1 MDNNEDFD
9 NVIFIDES
17 IIWLECYG
25 KVYFRKE
32 GIFGKFKFC
41 GKYFFKVNI
50 WVGIL
55 KWSVILVFIFM
66 GIMKKEFY
74 VGEILEKVLLFFM

>member
-17 IIWLECYG
+17 IIWFECYG
-25 KVYFRKE
+25 KVCFRKE

-41 GKYFFKVNI
+41 GK
-50 WVGIL
+50 
-55 KWSVILVFIFM
+55 
-66 GIMKKEFY
+66 
-74 VGEILEKVLLFFM
+74 